1 MSAPRL
7 TKVYKAATEALA
19 DKRQVRVIC
28 STEEVD
34 RAGEIVVQAGID
46 FSHYMASGAGTV
58 LWNHD
63 TDKPI
68 AKCIEIVVRNGRI
81 EALVQFPPEGED
93 DEADR
98 YYAKIKFGSVSGISI
113 GFAPIEMEPLDR
125 SNPKK
130 GPQKYLKAELLEF
143 SFTPVPANRGS
154 LVIER
159 GAGAVWKVGASLN
172 LSASDEAG
180 WSDEQASESIFD
192 KAGFGGDAP
201 DPTFAR
207 KGFLIYDASRPADRK
222 SYQLPFA
229 KIVDGRLVADA
240 EGLKAAGEF
249 LQQSNIPEDV
259 AEKARAVINHYEGK
273 MAKTE
278 KPAPVA
284 KSTPDFKV
292 KSLYDIGR
300 LASLLN
306 DLGWIHD
313 CSAWEAQME
322 EDGSAVPKMLA
333 DAMQAVA
340 DALLAMTAE
349 EVAELLAQVTPE
361 GEMAVKAGIV
371 PATAGP
377 IKKAFAAARVKAGRK
392 FSASTRSSMRSA
404 CKSIMDGHDALVAL
418 IGVEDDDDEGEE
430 PDDVEKNAKPDRGAA
445 VLLNQRQRRLEV
457 MRRQAA

>member
-34 RAGEIVVQAGID
+34 RAGEIVVQTGID

-68 AKCIEIVVRNGRI
+68 AKCVDIVVRNGRI

-93 DEADR
+93 EEADR

-143 SFTPVPANRGS
+143 SFTPVQANRGS

-180 WSDEQASESIFD
+180 WDEGQASESIFD
-192 KAGFGGDAP
+192 KAGFGSDTP

-207 KGFLIYDASRPADRK
+207 KGFLLYDASRPADRK

-229 KIVDGRLVADA
+229 KMVDGRLVADA

-249 LQQSNIPEDV
+249 LQQSSIPEDV

-273 MAKTE
+273 MAKTD
-278 KPAPVA
+278 KPVA
-284 KSTPDFKV
+284 KTAPAIKV
-292 KSLYDIGR
+292 KGLYDIGR
-300 LASLLN
+300 LASLLSE
-306 DLGWIHD
+306 LGWVHD
-313 CSAWEAQME
+313 CSVWEAQME

-340 DALLAMTAE
+340 AALLAMTAE
-349 EVAELLAQVTPE
+349 EVAELLAQITPE
-361 GEMAVKAGIV
+361 GEIAVKAGIV
-371 PATAGP
+371 PATASP

-418 IGVEDDDDEGEE
+418 IGVEEEDDDEGEE
-430 PDDVEKNAKPDRGAA
+430 PEDVEKNAKPDMGAA